1 MKSTFLTG
9 FAAVVLISCSNVS
22 GSGPGSAAPGG
33 TVSSGGDMFYE
44 YDSHTTSST
53 MNMNGSSKVYL
64 AADGKMRK
72 ETQLVNSA
80 KPDKS
85 APIVAI
91 GSADKPMESI
101 VIDDDSKTWSVNHL
115 DSADLDN
122 KAIHMTSTVSKLD
135 NEKILGF
142 DCVHVRVISN
152 KDIGGLIKELD
163 TMDIWKSKDVP
174 VPSVFGSMM
183 SRIESG
189 TGFMYAK
196 DVPAQLKQMGCDG
209 FLVKMQIRSKDIFT
223 VMELTKAEKRDLPKS
238 LFAIPAGYKE
248 DKSAGF

>member
-1 MKSTFLTG
+1 MKRTLFTG
-9 FAAVVLISCSNVS
+9 FAAVILISCSNVS
-22 GSGPGSAAPGG
+22 GSGPGSRTPGS
-33 TVSSGGDMFYE
+33 TASSGGDMFYE
-44 YDSHTTSST
+44 YTSHTTSPA
-53 MNMNGSSKVYL
+53 MNMNGSSKLYL

-72 ETQLVNSA
+72 ETQLNNPA

-85 APIVAI
+85 SPIVSI

-101 VIDDDSKTWSVNHL
+101 AIDDDAKTWSVNHL

-122 KAIHMTSTVSKLD
+122 KAIHMTSTVTKLA
-135 NEKILGF
+135 NEKLLSF
-142 DCVHVRVISN
+142 DCVHVRIISN

-174 VPSVFGSMM
+174 VPAVFGSLM
-183 SRIESG
+183 SRVESG

-209 FLVKMQIRSKDIFT
+209 FLVKMQIRGKDIFT
-223 VMELTKAEKRDLPKS
+223 VMELTKAEKRDIPKTM
-238 LFAIPAGYKE
+238 FAIPAGYKE
-248 DKSAGF
+248 DKTAGF